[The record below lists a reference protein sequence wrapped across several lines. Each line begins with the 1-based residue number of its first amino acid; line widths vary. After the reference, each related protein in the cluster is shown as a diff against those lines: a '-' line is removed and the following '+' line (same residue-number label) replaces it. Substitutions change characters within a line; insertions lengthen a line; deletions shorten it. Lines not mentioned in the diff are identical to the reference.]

1 MWFASLCRAI
11 WCKLRGHLMQIVD
24 WFDAEYMMFWRR
36 LACEMPILKF
46 SFASFCY
53 WKSIFSV
60 YFLQMVKMKR
70 HVFLGKI
77 YPQGSRKGEIAW
89 MICESVSSVFWPF
102 RRKTS
107 KRRGYTN
114 FGQSSVTKTLPPPLQ
129 VRIGKSGNEHCKI
142 RPEFRGLPPAKVL
155 RWKETGK

>member
-1 MWFASLCRAI
+1 MPKVTKTLGHNKALAWES
-11 WCKLRGHLMQIVD
+11 RGFVQKKRECAYFDTPSCLAYSPLPRHIPFVSMPSPPLIVTAFNIIFVKNLSPRFKKRWNSVND
-24 WFDAEYMMFWRR
+24 LWV
-36 LACEMPILKF
+36 
-46 SFASFCY
+46 SQFC
-53 WKSIFSV
+53 
-60 YFLQMVKMKR
+60 
-70 HVFLGKI
+70 
-77 YPQGSRKGEIAW
+77 
-89 MICESVSSVFWPF
+89 FWPF

-129 VRIGKSGNEHCKI
+129 VRIGKSGSEQCKI